1 MLVSYNW
8 LQDFLN
14 LDQEPHALAEKITRT
29 GVEIADVKHP
39 EEGLKKLVVGKV
51 LDCKAVEGTHLRL
64 THVYVG

>member
-51 LDCKAVEGTHLRL
+51 LDLN
-64 THVYVG
+64 